1 MRQVTPAWK
10 FLTAILS
17 LLLTVFVWQ
26 QGLQESFN
34 RPSVAPKLSLTQHE
48 MALLAE
54 PSLPEGLKPVLI
66 GNNPSLVLKESLLE
80 IPIEERSDRQKLVLA
95 ALEPSR
101 NKRVSLLKFSLTD
114 QTFQDVQNLLLQES
128 DLTSFENIS
137 DIKKDPLLYQLACFA
152 LGGKDNLCIN
162 SNVSRSVASR
172 FVFLQALPIFSTL
185 LGIILLLYQGW
196 LLVQRK
202 NFQWPLLS
210 SIPLTLIDM
219 IILIAGGF
227 VILGEVVLPSFVI
240 PVSSYVIKGIESPV
254 NEALKVFVGYIAM
267 TLPPI
272 FILRK
277 QLNSL
282 KEFEIPP
289 QGWLQWKNKPLGS
302 AFLSACQG
310 WLMIMPFVLLTGWLT
325 NVFIGDQGG
334 SNPLLELVLGS
345 HSSLALALLLTT
357 TVVLAPF
364 FEELIFR
371 GVLLPVL
378 GKKLGRWGGVI
389 VSSLIFGLAHLSVGE
404 LPALF
409 VLGIGLGVLRISSGR
424 LLPCALMHSLWNGV
438 TFANLLLLG
447 A

>member
-10 FLTAILS
+10 LLTAILS
-17 LLLTVFVWQ
+17 LLLTVFIWQ

-34 RPSVAPKLSLTQHE
+34 RPSVAPKLSITQHE
-48 MALLAE
+48 MALLAA
-54 PSLPEGLKPVLI
+54 PSLPNELKPVLI
-66 GNNPSLVLKESLLE
+66 GSSPDLLLKESLLE
-80 IPIEERSDRQKLVLA
+80 IPINERNDRQKIVLA
-95 ALEPSR
+95 VLEPSR
-101 NKRVSLLKFSLTD
+101 KKRVSLLQFSLTD
-114 QTFQDVQNLLLQES
+114 QNLIEVQNLLLQEP
-128 DLTSFENIS
+128 DLKSLD
-137 DIKKDPLLYQLACFA
+137 DIRDLKKDPLLYQLSCFA
-152 LGGKDNLCIN
+152 LGGNDDLCIN
-162 SNVSRSVASR
+162 PNVSRSVARR
-172 FVFLQALPIFSTL
+172 FIFLQTLPIISTL
-185 LGIILLLYQGW
+185 LGILLLLYQGW
-196 LLVQRK
+196 LLLRRK
-202 NFQWPLLS
+202 KFQWPLLS

-227 VILGEVVLPSFVI
+227 VILGEVVFPAFII
-240 PVSSYVIKGIESPV
+240 PISSSLIQGLESPV
-254 NEALKVFVGYIAM
+254 NEAVKVFVGYISM

-277 QLNSL
+277 QLNGL
-282 KEFEIPP
+282 KGFEIPP
-289 QGWLQWKNKPLGS
+289 LGWLQWKIQPLGS
-302 AFLSACQG
+302 AFLSALQG
-310 WLMIMPFVLLTGWLT
+310 WLMIMPFVLLTGWLS

-345 HSSLALALLLTT
+345 HSPLALGLLLTT
-357 TVVLAPF
+357 TIILAPF

-371 GVLLPVL
+371 GALLPVL
-378 GKKLGRWGGVI
+378 GKRLGRFGGVI
-389 VSSLIFGLAHLSVGE
+389 VSAFIFGLAHLSVGE